1 MHKKI
6 IIYSSFRVP
15 RPPPNDDQ
23 FYTVEDFNIGR
34 ELTLYG
40 RVFKLTACDEFT
52 RNFLT
57 KLGVRVPPPDGTPED
72 PYSDH
77 RKAVSWWQWSESFL
91 TALPALHH
99 LNISKDFSFTTVIIS
114 GKHILALHNFLN
126 DESDERMKF
135 WIFLPPPN
143 WNHHHQDL
151 HYLRYSHNKSFTRCW
166 LS

>member
-1 MHKKI
+1 MMSQGCRTYSMMILISDHQRQNFYCVAAQKKTI
-6 IIYSSFRVP
+6 MSHSAFRVP

-77 RKAVSWWQWSESFL
+77 RKAVS
-91 TALPALHH
+91 
-99 LNISKDFSFTTVIIS
+99 
-114 GKHILALHNFLN
+114 
-126 DESDERMKF
+126 
-135 WIFLPPPN
+135 
-143 WNHHHQDL
+143 
-151 HYLRYSHNKSFTRCW
+151 
-166 LS
+166 